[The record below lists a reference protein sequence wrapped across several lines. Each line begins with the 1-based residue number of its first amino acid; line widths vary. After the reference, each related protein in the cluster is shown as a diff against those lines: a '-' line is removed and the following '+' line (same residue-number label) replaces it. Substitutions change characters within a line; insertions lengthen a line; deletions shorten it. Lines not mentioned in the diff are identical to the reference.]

1 MSESWFVGEHGYIG
15 LDCIDRAER
24 RARERYEAE
33 RDWGTDLAGLI
44 ARPFH
49 LLALALSPGRQA
61 EERARIKEILA
72 EELGKLEEPTKEQ
85 APLLRM
91 QGVTLA
97 EASEAVENLGRA
109 IVANMPGDRYGVV
122 QLPGGGHE
130 WRALPPVAPPNLLIT
145 EGWPGWVEAAPCGAT
160 GFVTERAPDGSE
172 RRRYF

>member
-91 QGVTLA
+91 QGVTRGLLRRPQK
-97 EASEAVENLGRA
+97 AVAKVQPSRSRHGA
-109 IVANMPGDRYGVV
+109 VVPHPTGHAGDTR
-122 QLPGGGHE
+122 
-130 WRALPPVAPPNLLIT
+130 RAL
-145 EGWPGWVEAAPCGAT
+145 
-160 GFVTERAPDGSE
+160 R
-172 RRRYF
+172 